1 KGEDT
6 PGVTIARTLD
16 RVTLGILSRLPILD
30 GGIFRTVIG
39 ALTLEAGLSVRT
51 VGIPRPDRQ
60 GAQLAAQHQAIA
72 ALVQDLVLDRPD
84 VFIEG
89 DGVVVERAFERSVLD
104 RRLSRLRLFF
114 ILIGDLGAGRVRVV
128 LIFL

>member
-1 KGEDT
+1 
-6 PGVTIARTLD
+6 
-16 RVTLGILSRLPILD
+16 
-30 GGIFRTVIG
+30 
-39 ALTLEAGLSVRT
+39 
-51 VGIPRPDRQ
+51 Q

-128 LIFL
+128 LIFLVGRGHVSRRLVFLVVDGGGGLIDSFFVRRFGRLRFLGRRFRGFRLFSRCLCGF